1 MLPQRSPK
9 RTAAASISG
18 TRVSRY
24 ALVRRCMGNYL
35 SPILVDSI
43 LTRATDTCKL
53 SPTRGSDDLLPAIV
67 EESIRGLRLFVEPGR
82 LPELVCR
89 LRLLAA
95 PDR

>member
-1 MLPQRSPK
+1 MLPQRFSK
-9 RTAAASISG
+9 RPAAASVSG

-43 LTRATDTCKL
+43 LTRATDTCKV
-53 SPTRGSDDLLPAIV
+53 SPSRSSDELLPAIV
-67 EESIRGLRLFVEPGR
+67 EESINGLRLFVEPGR
-82 LPELVCR
+82 LPELISR